1 MRTSLLTVSLMALAA
16 CAPTDTTTTGTPVV
30 SADGPRT
37 LLVALGEGGEWDD
50 PDTIEPALLF
60 PSIQA
65 AIDAASDG
73 DTVAVPGGTYYENL
87 EMQSG
92 VSVDGAGQD
101 ETYLVGT
108 VFFDGTSSDTTLS
121 SLTMIDPDYIA
132 SGALHTNHGIIIL
145 DGSGKVI
152 DVGAYYFDYGVYAY
166 GTDSAYIADSTLAGN
181 WYGAV
186 MENAWNYD
194 VVNSL
199 VVNNGAGGVATS
211 ANSNGA
217 IYHNTFVGNAFGGT
231 SLYLTGAVAVADVG
245 DQIVTNNIMVSN
257 YYGLNCASCEADMSY
272 NLVWGNTTNYV
283 NDADADGSDLSA
295 DPQFNNSAEG
305 DYTLS
310 PISPAIDA
318 GNNSF
323 YIVVDVQGE
332 SRPQGDGVDMG
343 FDEFATT
350 GLSLVISEVMANA
363 ATESTDEFVEIY
375 NAGSTAADLA
385 GLVLTDG
392 DDIDILQAF
401 DGGATTLA
409 PGEYAVVVDPEY
421 TGVYSI
427 DAGVTLLTTGDT
439 TVGNG
444 LTTSDKVTLYEDDG
458 TTIVATFSYPKDPGD
473 GVSMELYD
481 LETGDASGNWRGSQ
495 CPDDSSPGAG
505 HCFPESGDPAEL
517 ILTEIMANA
526 ADEASGEYVEIYNP
540 TATEIDASGLIIDDG
555 DTQDTLEGFQG
566 GATLIPAGG
575 HALIL
580 DPGYAYD
587 YYLPVDAV
595 LLTTGDATIGNGIA
609 NSTDPVTLYLADG
622 TTVIDSF
629 SFPEDH
635 GDGVAHEKLDY
646 ALGDIESNWAA
657 ADDYCSRGHSPGRLN
672 GGAGASCGILVINE
686 VMANADDEDTGEF
699 VEIYNAGS
707 DTVDLAGLILT
718 DGDALDTLESYDGS
732 GTELAPGEFAVV
744 LDAEYAGEYSLDGAA
759 VLLTTGD
766 TSMGNGLSVSNEIE
780 LYETDGAHII
790 DAFRFPSNPGNAVS
804 NERVYVWGL
813 LDEEA
818 NWEASSCASGSSP
831 GGENCV
837 SATSSGTSISDYD
850 IILTEIMSN
859 PIDESTGE
867 FVEIYNNSADT
878 VDLLYMVIYDGD
890 AADTVFGWS
899 DPYDT
904 LLEPGGYALILDAD
918 YDGDYS
924 SIPADTLILTTDD
937 STVGS
942 GLATTDEF
950 YLLESDASTVI
961 DTFTFP
967 FNAGNGT
974 SVEKV
979 DITAG
984 DTSSNWAASEC
995 DDGASPGDSNCF

>member
-1 MRTSLLTVSLMALAA
+1 MRTPLLSISLMALAA
-16 CAPTDTTTTGTPVV
+16 CAPTDSTT
-30 SADGPRT
+30 ADQDGPRT
-37 LLVALGEGGEWDD
+37 LMVALGEGGEWDD

-65 AIDAASDG
+65 AIDAASPG
-73 DTVAVPGGTYYENL
+73 DTVSVSSGTYYENL

-108 VFFDGTSSDTTLS
+108 VFFDGTSSATTLS
-121 SLTMIDPDYIA
+121 GMTMVDPDYIA
-132 SGALHTNHGIIIL
+132 TGVYHTNHGIIIL
-145 DGSGKVI
+145 DGAGKVI
-152 DVGAYYFDYGVYAY
+152 DVGLFYFDYGVYVY
-166 GTDSAYIADSTLAGN
+166 GTDSAYVSDSTFAGN

-186 MENAWNYD
+186 MENAFNYD
-194 VVNSL
+194 FVNNIVVS
-199 VVNNGAGGVATS
+199 NGAGGIAST
-211 ANSNGA
+211 ANSTGA

-231 SLYLTGAVAVADVG
+231 SLYLTGAVSVG
-245 DQIVTNNIMVSN
+245 EYGDEVVKNNIMVSN
-257 YYGLNCASCEADMSY
+257 YYGLNCAGCDADMGY

-283 NDADADGSDLSA
+283 NDADADGSDLSE

-310 PISPAIDA
+310 PSSPAIDA
-318 GNNSF
+318 GTSS
-323 YIVVDVQGE
+323 YTIVVDAQGE

-363 ATESTDEFVEIY
+363 STESTDEFVEIY
-375 NAGSTAADLA
+375 NAGSTDADLA

-392 DDIDILQAF
+392 DDVDVLEAF
-401 DGGATTLA
+401 SGGSTTLA
-409 PGEYAVVVDPEY
+409 PGEYAVVLDPEY
-421 TGVYSI
+421 AGAYTI
-427 DAGVTLLTTGDT
+427 DSGVTLMTTGDT

-458 TTIVATFSYPKDPGD
+458 TTIVATFNYPKDPGD

-495 CPDDSSPGAG
+495 CADGSSPGAE
-505 HCFPESGDPAEL
+505 HCFPESGDPADL
-517 ILTEIMANA
+517 ILTEVLANA
-526 ADEASGEYVEIYNP
+526 ADEATGEYVEIYNP
-540 TATEIDASGLIIDDG
+540 TTTEIDAAGLIIDDG
-555 DTQDTLEGFQG
+555 DTDDTLEGFQG
-566 GATLIPAGG
+566 SSTLIPAGG

-587 YYLPVDAV
+587 YYLPVDTV
-595 LLTTGDATIGNGIA
+595 LLTTGDATIGNGIS

-629 SFPEDH
+629 TFPGDN
-635 GDGVAHEKLDY
+635 GDGVAHEKIDY
-646 ALGDIESNWAA
+646 ALGDVESNWGA

-672 GGAGASCGILVINE
+672 GATGANCGILVINE

-699 VEIYNAGS
+699 IEIYNAGS
-707 DTVDLAGLILT
+707 DTVELAGLMVSDT
-718 DGDALDTLESYDGS
+718 NALDTLQAYDGS
-732 GTELAPGEFAVV
+732 VTELAPGEFAVI
-744 LDAEYAGEYSLDGAA
+744 LDAEYAGEYTLDGAS
-759 VLLTTGD
+759 VLLTTTD
-766 TSMGNGLSVSNEIE
+766 TSIGNGLSVSNEVE
-780 LYETDGAHII
+780 LYEADGAHII
-790 DAFRFPSNPGNAVS
+790 DAYRFPANPGNAVS
-804 NERVYVWGL
+804 SERVYIWGQ

-818 NWEASSCASGSSP
+818 NWEAASCASGSSP
-831 GGENCV
+831 GGDNCV
-837 SATSSGTSISDYD
+837 SAASSGTSISDYN
-850 IILTEIMSN
+850 IVLTELMSN
-859 PIDESTGE
+859 PLDESTGE
-867 FVEIYNNSADT
+867 FVEIYNDSADT

-904 LLEPGGYALILDAD
+904 LLEPGGYALVLDAD
-918 YDGDYS
+918 YAGDYS

-967 FNAGNGT
+967 FNAGNGV
-974 SVEKV
+974 SVEKI
-979 DITAG
+979 DIADG
-984 DTSSNWAASEC
+984 DTSSNWAASDC
-995 DDGASPGDSNCF
+995 PDGSSPGDTNCF